1 MLACLLQ
8 LEATIAKFPNFLP
21 FNFAVQQGTLRGLT
35 KSLAIRSTGSTA
47 DAGHLRTAI
56 GFGGSLTAGGHLQLN
71 TRGRDAVAEVTAADP
86 VDVEMAAAIIADEN
100 NLSKLPQRKQY
111 IQRHKKQ
118 LDYDDGY
125 VILQA
130 ILLPHC
136 TRVRKWKAAGHGE
149 WVFVPTWGSSRGG
162 SNNINN
168 DRISLHRYGY
178 RCASVPASMLSPNDH
193 FSRNGFSAEQV
204 EEWIASGAVRTGLGG
219 GSAQAEKPG
228 GERGVKE
235 CTNSWCKEMITGRNL
250 ARHVKKCKE
259 RHAAG
264 GVLASPR
271 CSLSKNTAS
280 KLAARGALG
289 F

>member
-1 MLACLLQ
+1 LQ
-8 LEATIAKFPNFLP
+8 LEAFIAQFPNMLP
-21 FNFAVQQGTLRGLT
+21 RGLGI
-35 KSLAIRSTGSTA
+35 KKGHSDSLAIRSTGSTA

-118 LDYDDGY
+118 LDYDDGF

-149 WVFVPTWGSSRGG
+149 WVFVPTWGSTRRS
-162 SNNINN
+162 SNIINN
-168 DRISLHRYGY
+168 DRITLHHYGY
-178 RCASVPASMLSPNDH
+178 RCASVPASMLSPIDQD
-193 FSRNGFSAEQV
+193 SRNGFSAEQV
-204 EEWIASGAVRTGLGG
+204 EEWIASRAVRTGLGG
-219 GSAQAEKPG
+219 GSPQAEKPG
-228 GERGVKE
+228 GKRGDIKE
-235 CTNSWCKEMITGRNL
+235 CTNSWCKEMITRKNF
-250 ARHVKKCKE
+250 ARHVTKCAE

-264 GVLASPR
+264 RVLAAPR
-271 CSLSKNTAS
+271 RSLSKNTAS